1 MQNLLYVLPLFGV
14 LGLLYVVWKSAWV
27 ASQDA
32 GTDKMKKIAG
42 HIAEG
47 AMAFLK
53 AEYKVLVIFVA
64 CVAILLSVTAN
75 NTTSSWLVGV
85 SFVLGA
91 FSSALAGFI
100 GMRVATK
107 ANVRTTNAAR
117 TSLGKALEIAFV
129 GGSVMGMGVVGIGVL
144 GLSVLLIVYGNMF
157 GMDTQE
163 NVTRVITIITGFS
176 FGASSIAL
184 FARVGGGIYTKAADV
199 GADLVGKV
207 EAGIP
212 EDHPLNPATIADN
225 VGDNVGDVAGMGA
238 DLFESYVGSIVGT
251 MVLGAAFM
259 VPGFTD
265 NFNGLSAV
273 LLPLVLAGVGIIM
286 SFVGTFFVKVK

>member
-1 MQNLLYVLPLFGV
+1 MGNSILYLIPAFGV
-14 LGLLYVVWKSAWV
+14 LALLYTVWKSAWINK
-27 ASQDA
+27 QDA

-53 AEYKVLVIFVA
+53 AEYRVLAIFVV
-64 CVAILLSVTAN
+64 CVAILLGVTAN
-75 NTTSSWLVGV
+75 TETSSPMVAV
-85 SFVLGA
+85 SFICGA
-91 FSSALAGFI
+91 FCSALAGYI
-100 GMRVATK
+100 GMRIATK

-117 TSLGKALEIAFV
+117 TGMGKALEIAFA
-129 GGSVMGMGVVGIGVL
+129 GGSIMGMGVVGLGVL
-144 GLSVLLIVYGNMF
+144 GLSLLFILYSAEF
-157 GMDTQE
+157 GIDTVD
-163 NVTRVITIITGFS
+163 NLNRVITVLTGFS

-251 MVLGAAFM
+251 MVL
-259 VPGFTD
+259 
-265 NFNGLSAV
+265 
-273 LLPLVLAGVGIIM
+273 
-286 SFVGTFFVKVK
+286 